1 MLTLIKNGTIISAT
15 NEYKADIL
23 IENEKIKAI
32 GTGFNEPTDKV
43 IDADGMYVLP
53 GGVDQH
59 THYDA
64 LNSDGIT
71 GNAGYE
77 TSYGAIIG
85 GTTTIVDFSAQEPG
99 KGLIDSAIY
108 RKEVRAKGK
117 VATDFSIHALCTNI
131 TEDIFKE
138 LPELSKHG
146 IGTLKLFMAFKPSP
160 LYVDDADLYRFMR
173 LARKSGLTIYVHA
186 ENADLLNLFRDEEY
200 AKGNIEPKYH
210 WRTRPP
216 FVEAEA
222 TQRAI
227 MLADAAKVPLC
238 VVHVTCEEAARLVK
252 DARDSNKAVIGE
264 TCTHYLT
271 LDKSKLENPNFDEAC
286 RYVCSPPLRDIE
298 DQEHLWRAVN
308 RDILSIVASD
318 HCGIP
323 LSQKYWGEKDF
334 RAIPNGSPGAGDRLQ
349 ILWTYGVET
358 NRISKQRLVEVY
370 ATNPAKLCG
379 LFPRKGTIDVG
390 SDADIVLYNPDY
402 KGKVSLEINP
412 TGVEYNIFE
421 GLDIIGR
428 AETVLLRGKVVVE
441 ENKYVGI
448 LGEGK
453 FIPGEPYGLAYNLL

>member
-186 ENADLLNLFRDEEY
+186 ENADLLNLLGM
-200 AKGNIEPKYH
+200 KNMLK
-210 WRTRPP
+210 
-216 FVEAEA
+216 
-222 TQRAI
+222 AI
-227 MLADAAKVPLC
+227 
-238 VVHVTCEEAARLVK
+238 
-252 DARDSNKAVIGE
+252 
-264 TCTHYLT
+264 
-271 LDKSKLENPNFDEAC
+271 
-286 RYVCSPPLRDIE
+286 
-298 DQEHLWRAVN
+298 
-308 RDILSIVASD
+308 
-318 HCGIP
+318 
-323 LSQKYWGEKDF
+323 
-334 RAIPNGSPGAGDRLQ
+334 
-349 ILWTYGVET
+349 
-358 NRISKQRLVEVY
+358 
-370 ATNPAKLCG
+370 
-379 LFPRKGTIDVG
+379 
-390 SDADIVLYNPDY
+390 
-402 KGKVSLEINP
+402 
-412 TGVEYNIFE
+412 
-421 GLDIIGR
+421 
-428 AETVLLRGKVVVE
+428 
-441 ENKYVGI
+441 
-448 LGEGK
+448 
-453 FIPGEPYGLAYNLL
+453 